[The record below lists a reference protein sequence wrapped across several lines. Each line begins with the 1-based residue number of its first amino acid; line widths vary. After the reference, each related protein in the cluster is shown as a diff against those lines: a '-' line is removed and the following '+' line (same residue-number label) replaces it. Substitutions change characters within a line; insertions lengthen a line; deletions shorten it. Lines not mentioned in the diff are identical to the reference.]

1 MVVQEYS
8 DDYHYMDVCVYKL
21 MEKAGDGGS
30 RVTAEV
36 QFTL

>member
-8 DDYHYMDVCVYKL
+8 DDYQYMDACVNKL
-21 MEKAGDGGS
+21 MAKAGEGGS